1 MSAGNDLRKLKKLL
15 QFLEIMLPKPTP
27 RAQSLNHDPV
37 PERILTV
44 ARRHFMTHGFK
55 NVTMDDL
62 ASDMGMSK
70 KTLYAHFPSKSVL
83 VKGVL
88 TQKLDEAE
96 RDLGSIVTQ
105 KSGDFVGA
113 LHQLVVHLQKHAVE
127 VQPVFVRDLSR
138 EEPALADYLVARRG
152 KIVEKTFVK
161 LLECGRDAGQIR
173 DDIPIEFLIEVLL
186 AVLEKIAVPKRLA
199 SHDLS
204 LTECL
209 NRILSTF
216 LHGVLTEEGRRTS

>member
-1 MSAGNDLRKLKKLL
+1 VLRKLKILL
-15 QFLEIMLPKPTP
+15 EFLKSMISKTP
-27 RAQSLNHDPV
+27 SLAQSLDHDPV
-37 PERILTV
+37 AQRILTG
-44 ARRHFMTHGFK
+44 ARQRFMTLGFK

-70 KTLYAHFPSKSVL
+70 KTLYAHFPSKSAL
-83 VKGVL
+83 VNGVL
-88 TQKLDEAE
+88 AQKLDEAE
-96 RDLGSIVTQ
+96 RELGSVVAE
-105 KSGDFVGA
+105 KSGDFIDA
-113 LHQLVVHLQKHAVE
+113 LHQLAAHLQKHSAE

-138 EEPALADYLVARRG
+138 EEPALAEYLIARRS

-161 LLECGRDAGQIR
+161 LLACGRDAGQIR

-186 AVLEKIAVPKRLA
+186 AVLETIAVSKHLA

-216 LHGVLTEEGRRTS
+216 LYGVLTEKGRRTL